1 MQKLILLFVLIS
13 TIALSEETYQNN
25 TNLAP
30 SEMPVICG
38 HPDYV
43 HKFII
48 NKGFQLENASLG
60 RAGARP
66 DGEPVMLITTYSK
79 NDQIVATVDIPTG
92 ESTCIMYHTFDRSD
106 IKVNN

>member
-92 ESTCIMYHTFDRSD
+92 ESSCIMYHTFDRTEL
-106 IKVNN
+106 KKEQ

>member
-30 SEMPVICG
+30 STMPVICG

-79 NDQIVATVDIPTG
+79 NDKIVATVDIPTG
-92 ESTCIMYHTFDRSD
+92 ESSCIMYHTFDRTEL
-106 IKVNN
+106 KKEQ